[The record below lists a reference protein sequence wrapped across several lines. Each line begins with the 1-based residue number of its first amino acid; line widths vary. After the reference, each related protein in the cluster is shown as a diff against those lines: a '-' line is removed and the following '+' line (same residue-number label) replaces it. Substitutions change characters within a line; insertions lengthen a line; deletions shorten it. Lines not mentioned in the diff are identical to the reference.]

1 MVGRRLVEQGD
12 AGGVPPA
19 GGDWRS
25 QLHPDARR
33 RIVNKI
39 TETLAKHLPI
49 SVPEGSAELEK
60 IAVRFEDRIYIAAT
74 SQSDYLRKISLKM
87 ISMETKTSA
96 SISPPSLNPAGG
108 N

>member
-19 GGDWRS
+19 GDWRS
-25 QLHPDARR
+25 QLHQEARQ

-39 TETLAKHLPI
+39 KETLAKHLPI

-60 IAVRFEDRIYIAAT
+60 IAVRFEDRIYISAT

-87 ISMETKTSA
+87 ISMETKTPA
-96 SISPPSLNPAGG
+96 SISPSSLNPAGG